1 MKEKTNIE
9 KNDKKNDRILP
20 IRVER
25 GGCFVSDSI
34 VSYRR
39 RNYTKYSEITLGF
52 RLVLQTKEKK

>member
-9 KNDKKNDRILP
+9 KDDRKPNRILP

-25 GGCFVSDSI
+25 GGCFADDSI
-34 VSYRR
+34 VSYRK
-39 RNYTKYSEITLGF
+39 RNYIRYGEDTLGF